1 MYTNHLKVD
10 TFISELKKWKDEM
23 LFLRSLIL
31 ACGLEETYKWKVPC
45 YTFGKSN
52 IVLIH
57 GFKDYCAIAF
67 FKGVLL
73 KDEQGVLIQQTENV
87 QSARQIRFENIQQ
100 IKDLESTIK
109 AYIFEAIEVEKVGLK
124 VEMKSVTD
132 FEIPE
137 ELILQLQADK
147 AFSEAFEKLTPG
159 RKKAYYL
166 FFNGAKQ
173 AATRLSRIEKNK
185 ERILKGYGLN
195 DCVCG
200 LSKRMPNC
208 DGSHKVLK

>member
-1 MYTNHLKVD
+1 MDSNHPKVEA
-10 TFISELKKWKDEM
+10 FISELKKWKEEM
-23 LFLRSLIL
+23 SLLRALIL

-100 IKDLESTIK
+100 IKDLEATIK
-109 AYIFEAIEVEKVGLK
+109 AYIFEAIEVEKAGLK